1 MPNRILREGIL
12 TSERINS
19 LKPQAELFFRR
30 LMSVVDDF
38 GRYSANPALLRAHCY
53 PLKLDE
59 VREADIS
66 RWLTEVESAGL
77 IALYAVETKRYLEV
91 LDFRQQVRAKDSRY
105 PHPNSERIADAMQ
118 ASGTSPAGE
127 KPLQANAHLDEDEDE
142 DEDEDGVV
150 DEGGAGRVTAPR
162 RKSSYLLDEEFWA
175 QMRRHYPDIDVEA
188 ESRKMDA
195 WLLTRPGRK
204 KTRQFCVNWLN
215 KAEPAL
221 AAAKPKERDL
231 SWS

>member
-77 IALYAVETKRYLEV
+77 IALYAVETKRYLEM
-91 LDFRQQVRAKDSRY
+91 LDFRQQVRARDSKW
-105 PHPNSERIADAMQ
+105 PQPPSGCVADATQTSSSCLAHAPVGGGGGGGSNTSGNGGNGGNGGLYGGGGGGGGCCAFGYQ
-118 ASGTSPAGE
+118 AGSGGNGA
-127 KPLQANAHLDEDEDE
+127 Q
-142 DEDEDGVV
+142 GVV
-150 DEGGAGRVTAPR
+150 VVTT
-162 RKSSYLLDEEFWA
+162 YF
-175 QMRRHYPDIDVEA
+175 
-188 ESRKMDA
+188 
-195 WLLTRPGRK
+195 
-204 KTRQFCVNWLN
+204 
-215 KAEPAL
+215 
-221 AAAKPKERDL
+221 
-231 SWS
+231 